1 MNIEKIIMGLDCC
14 SKTVEQSKCEKCPY
28 NFGEDIDC
36 IDRLCSD
43 ALELI
48 KSQQSEL
55 DELHTCIQYQIDKA
69 YEEMDDE

>member
-1 MNIEKIIMGLDCC
+1 MDVEKIIKGLECC
-14 SKTVEQSKCEKCPY
+14 SKTRCRECPY
-28 NFGEDIDC
+28 TFGEDIDC
-36 IDRLCSD
+36 IDHICFD

-55 DELHTCIQYQIDKA
+55 DELHICIQYQIDKA

>member
-1 MNIEKIIMGLDCC
+1 MDVKELIECLSYCTEAEKKGSDASCGSC
-14 SKTVEQSKCEKCPY
+14 KYEKCPLSTEMIV
-28 NFGEDIDC
+28 NV
-36 IDRLCSD
+36 
-43 ALELI
+43 I